1 MTYLQ
6 LLDSERHCFSNIG
19 AVSEIGRIIVTI
31 FSEPRTSQYYFVC
44 ERRNSFKVTI
54 PFPIDEFL
62 QSNVAKIIAYPDQVV
77 ISRNTPRSSISYRI
91 MDALANDYDP
101 TINNSIHNHHF
112 HLLRA
117 GRNTLSPPPLFSQ
130 GQPPEAPDEAKRT
143 HIVGI
148 ITACIARERGYYP
161 GPDIGEGESVVCE
174 SPRAPTSPTRTRSR
188 KARR

>member
-19 AVSEIGRIIVTI
+19 AVSETGRIIVTI

-44 ERRNSFKVTI
+44 ERRNSFKITI
-54 PFPIDEFL
+54 LFPIDEFL

-130 GQPPEAPDEAKRT
+130 GQPPRGAK
-143 HIVGI
+143 
-148 ITACIARERGYYP
+148 
-161 GPDIGEGESVVCE
+161 
-174 SPRAPTSPTRTRSR
+174 
-188 KARR
+188 